1 MGRTEFRHEEVGIV
15 PGDKAT
21 SKTDEARF
29 RAMNENVGRSK
40 TVAAMWA
47 RGIIS
52 GARPKAVRVVGMK
65 GMSHDELE
73 ACRLEITR
81 TSNEAP

>member
-29 RAMNENVGRSK
+29 RAMNENVGESE
-40 TVAAMWA
+40 TVTAMWA
-47 RGIIS
+47 GGIVPCPRSEAI
-52 GARPKAVRVVGMK
+52 GVVGMK
-65 GMSHDELE
+65 GMSCD
-73 ACRLEITR
+73 
-81 TSNEAP
+81 